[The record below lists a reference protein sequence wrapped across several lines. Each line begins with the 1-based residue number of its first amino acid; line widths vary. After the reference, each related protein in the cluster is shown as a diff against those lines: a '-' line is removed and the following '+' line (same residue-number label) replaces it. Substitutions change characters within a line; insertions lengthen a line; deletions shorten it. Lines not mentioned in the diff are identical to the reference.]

1 MDEDILLVLSSN
13 DEINS
18 CHLVGCSN
26 DEINSCKRNKRQRV
40 FVDVPSQRC
49 GEIPTITESL
59 WMASCI
65 QDSGGS

>member
-1 MDEDILLVLSSN
+1 MMKLIHAN
-13 DEINS
+13 EIS
-18 CHLVGCSN
+18 
-26 DEINSCKRNKRQRV
+26 ERERV

-49 GEIPTITESL
+49 GGIPTITESL